1 MNILKQI
8 QDEISE
14 STSFKSDIMTVTD
27 SYLRLC
33 LFDNVHNEL
42 GIINDNGLLKLEID
56 NFESDNMTK
65 VGELKRVIEIFQF
78 HNRKNAFK

>member
-14 STSFKSDIMTVTD
+14 STSFKSDIMMVTD

-42 GIINDNGLLKLEID
+42 GIINDNGRLKLEID

-65 VGELKRVIEIFQF
+65 VGELKLVIEIFQF
-78 HNRKNAFK
+78 HNRKTAFK

>member
-1 MNILKQI
+1 MNILKTI
-8 QDEISE
+8 QAEVTE
-14 STSFKSDIMTVTD
+14 STSFKSDIMTITD
-27 SYLRLC
+27 SYSRLC

-42 GIINDNGLLKLEID
+42 RIINDNGCLKLEID

-78 HNRKNAFK
+78 YNRKNSFK

>member
-33 LFDNVHNEL
+33 LLDNVHNEL
-42 GIINDNGLLKLEID
+42 GIINDNGRLKLEID

-65 VGELKRVIEIFQF
+65 VGELKLVIEIFQF
-78 HNRKNAFK
+78 YNRKNDFK